1 MFYPFSIK
9 INKCS
14 GNCNNVNDP
23 YAKTCLPDVIKN
35 LNVKVYNLMSLTNET
50 RHVEWHKTCKCICRF
65 DGIIC
70 NNKQLG
76 MKINVDVNSKNLLIK
91 KYAIKDLFGI
101 LVIVGLNVIKGVIL
115 VNILIIQIIS
125 VEKKIS

>member
-1 MFYPFSIK
+1 MFYPFSVK

-70 NNKQLG
+70 NNKQLWNEDKCRCEFKEFIDKEVCNKG
-76 MKINVDVNSKNLLIK
+76 FIWNPSDCRFECDKRCDFGKYFDYSNYKCRKKN
-91 KYAIKDLFGI
+91 
-101 LVIVGLNVIKGVIL
+101 
-115 VNILIIQIIS
+115 
-125 VEKKIS
+125 